1 MQETSLG
8 QIAEWCG
15 GRLIQGRASD
25 TVAKVST
32 DSRSL
37 EGGELF
43 VALKG
48 ERFDGHDFIDGAAEA
63 GVAAILVSTLGLATQ
78 RFEGGIVHVK
88 NSLVG
93 LQELALRYRRSRPDL
108 FVVGITGSNGKTST
122 KDFLANVLGDAGKVN
137 ATRGNLNNH
146 IGLPL
151 TILSTGK
158 DHEIGV
164 WEMGMSTPGEIEVLA
179 EIANPDAAVITN
191 IGTAHIEH
199 LKTREAIQEEKGQLA
214 EAVGPKG
221 IVVLNA
227 NDEMSPSIAE
237 RCRGR
242 VITAGI
248 GAGEVSASNLSAGAP
263 GIAFNLEADG
273 KSVRIALP
281 VPGAHMVSN
290 ALLAAA
296 VGRER
301 GLSLEQ
307 IGASLEEAALTGGR
321 LEQRTVKAVEFIDD
335 SYNANP
341 DSMKAALATLATI
354 ETTGKR
360 IAVLGRMAELGGLED
375 SEHRDLGRAAA
386 ESGVEILLAVGTVA
400 DLIAEGAG
408 EGVETI
414 LRAEDQESAA
424 AQLSEICSAGDLV
437 LVKGSR
443 SSAMEKVIE
452 AFEKAG
458 GTD

>member
-32 DSRSL
+32 DTRSL

-63 GVAAILVSTLGLATQ
+63 GVGAILVSTLGLATQ
-78 RFEGGIVHVK
+78 RFEGGIIHVK

-122 KDFLANVLGDAGKVN
+122 KDFLAAVLGDAGKVN

-151 TILSTGK
+151 TILATEA

-191 IGTAHIEH
+191 VGTAHIEH
-199 LKTREAIQEEKGQLA
+199 MRTREAIRDEKGQLA
-214 EAVGPKG
+214 EAIGPKG
-221 IVVLNA
+221 IVVINA

-248 GAGEVSASNLSAGAP
+248 GAGEISASSLSAGAE
-263 GIAFNLEADG
+263 GITFHLEADG

-281 VPGAHMVSN
+281 VPGEHMVSN

-307 IGASLEEAALTGGR
+307 IGASLEGAVLTGGR
-321 LEQRTVKAVEFIDD
+321 LERRTIKAVEFIDD

-360 IAVLGRMAELGGLED
+360 IAVLGRMAELGDLED